1 MKNRHHA
8 RWLGVIFA
16 VATLALGLSGKATAE
31 ERVRWKLAS
40 SFPTQLD
47 VFGPN
52 GKRLVDN
59 IRRLSDGSFDIKLF
73 EPGALI
79 PPLQAFD
86 AVSKGAIDAA
96 YTTPAYHAGKI
107 PALAFFSSVPFGP
120 GPAEYLAWLRHG
132 GGDEIYRELY
142 AEHGIVGFHC
152 ALIVPEGSGWFKK
165 EIRTSDDFKGLR
177 MRFLGLG
184 AKVMQKM
191 GASTQLLAPG
201 EIYPA
206 LDRGVI
212 DATELSI
219 PSVDLNFGYH
229 EIAEHY
235 YLPGWHQQS
244 SLLELIVNKK
254 EYDALPDSYKA
265 MIEMAC
271 GEATMHTMAL
281 GASKQAK
288 ALAELEAKGVAIH
301 RWPPEILGELEAA
314 WKEVVAEQVAADPV
328 FKRVYESYS
337 EFRKEY
343 AMWRR
348 YGYLE

>member
-1 MKNRHHA
+1 MKAHEPKKS
-8 RWLGVIFA
+8 LCIA
-16 VATLALGLSGKATAE
+16 VAAVVIGLGLAWNATAD
-31 ERVRWKLAS
+31 ERVKWKLAS
-40 SFPTQLD
+40 SFPTKLD

-59 IRRLSDGSFDIKLF
+59 IRRLSGGNFDIELF

-79 PPLQAFD
+79 PPLEAFE

-132 GGDEIYRELY
+132 GGDEIYNELY

-152 ALIVPEGSGWFKK
+152 AIIVPEGSGWFKK
-165 EIRTSDDFKGLR
+165 EIRTSDGFKGLK

-191 GASTQLLAPG
+191 GASTQLIAPG

-219 PSVDLNFGYH
+219 PSVDLNFGYY
-229 EIAEHY
+229 EIASHY

-244 SLLELIVNKK
+244 SLLELIVNKS
-254 EYDALPDSYKA
+254 EYDALPDAYKA
-265 MIEMAC
+265 MIEVAC

-281 GASKQAK
+281 GASKQAT
-288 ALAELEAKGVAIH
+288 ALAELEAKGVNIH
-301 RWPPEILGELEAA
+301 RWPPEILAKLEAA

-328 FKRVYESYS
+328 FERVYESYS
-337 EFRKEY
+337 AFRDEY
-343 AMWRR
+343 AAWRR
-348 YGYLE
+348 YGYLD